1 MLREKRARSLTRWP
15 QARPYLIE
23 KQSFRRKLRFNSAL
37 ANAELREAYVRARED
52 HFHFEQQFFR
62 KVARFLDMTVAQ
74 IVVLVLLVAP
84 RQLRF
89 GVAPPWCS
97 KPTF

>member
-37 ANAELREAYVRARED
+37 ANAELREAYVRARGSLP
-52 HFHFEQQFFR
+52 F
-62 KVARFLDMTVAQ
+62 
-74 IVVLVLLVAP
+74 
-84 RQLRF
+84 
-89 GVAPPWCS
+89 
-97 KPTF
+97 